1 MRAKKS
7 LGQNFL
13 QDEKVIEKI
22 ISAFSPCEK
31 EIVLEIGPGEGV
43 ITEKLALSGA
53 NVIAIE
59 IDGRCVSLLKKK
71 FEFFENVEIIHGDI
85 LQSNIEEIIEKRCEK
100 LGISLKEGEIAYR
113 VIGNLPYYITSA
125 ITRIFLELKQGPSQM
140 FFMVQREVA
149 DRMCAKPGDMS
160 ILSVAVQYFSQPEI
174 LFIVP
179 KEAFLPIP
187 KVESAFI
194 CLKKIPFFQRGNF
207 TQEEEKVF
215 FRLVKIGFSARRKTL
230 ANNLSNGLHREKKDI
245 EEILRDMQVSLTIRP
260 QNIEV
265 SEWRVLMEKLKR
277 FF

>member
-13 QDEKVIEKI
+13 QDKKVVEKI
-22 ISAFSPCEK
+22 ISAFSPSEK

-43 ITEKLALSGA
+43 ITEKLAVSGA

-59 IDGRCVSLLKKK
+59 IDERCVSLLKKK
-71 FEFFENVEIIHGDI
+71 FESFENVEIIHGDI
-85 LQSNIEEIIEKRCEK
+85 LQSNIGEIVKKRHEKFGISIEEEI
-100 LGISLKEGEIAYR
+100 SYR

-125 ITRIFLELKQGPSQM
+125 ITRMFLELKQGPSQM

-149 DRMCAKPGDMS
+149 ERMCATPGDMS

-179 KEAFLPIP
+179 KEAFSPIP

-194 CLKKIPFFQRGNF
+194 CLKKITFFQRANF
-207 TQEEEKVF
+207 TQEEEKIF
-215 FRLVKIGFSARRKTL
+215 FRLVKIGFSARRKTVV
-230 ANNLSNGLHREKKDI
+230 NNISNGLQREKKEI
-245 EEILRDMQVSLTIRP
+245 ESVLRDMEISLTIRP

-265 SEWRVLMEKLKR
+265 GEWGILMKKLKKY
-277 FF
+277 F

>member
-13 QDEKVIEKI
+13 QDEKIIEKI
-22 ISAFSPCEK
+22 ISTFSPHEK

-43 ITEKLALSGA
+43 LTEKLAVSGA
-53 NVIAIE
+53 YVIAIE
-59 IDGRCVSLLKKK
+59 IDERCVFSLKKK
-71 FEFFENVEIIHGDI
+71 FESFENVDIIHGDI
-85 LQSNIEEIIEKRCEK
+85 LQSNIGEIIKKRCEK
-100 LGISLKEGEIAYR
+100 LGISMEEGEIPYR

-125 ITRIFLELKQGPSQM
+125 IIRMFLELKQGPSQM

-149 DRMCAKPGDMS
+149 DRICAIPGDMS

-179 KEAFLPIP
+179 KESFYPIP

-194 CLKKIPFFQRGNF
+194 YLKKSFFFQEENF
-207 TQEEEKVF
+207 VEEDEKIF

-230 ANNLSNGLHREKKDI
+230 VNNISNGLHREKKDI
-245 EEILRDMQVSLTIRP
+245 EKILQDLQMSLTIRP

-265 SEWRVLMEKLKR
+265 REWGILMEKLKK
-277 FF
+277 FL

>member
-13 QDEKVIEKI
+13 QDKKVVEKI
-22 ISAFSPCEK
+22 ISAFSPSEK

-43 ITEKLALSGA
+43 ITEKLAVSGA

-59 IDGRCVSLLKKK
+59 IDERCVSLLKKK
-71 FEFFENVEIIHGDI
+71 FESFENVEIIHGDI
-85 LQSNIEEIIEKRCEK
+85 LQSNIGEIVKKRHEK
-100 LGISLKEGEIAYR
+100 LGISIKEEISYR

-125 ITRIFLELKQGPSQM
+125 ITRMFLELKQGPSQM

-149 DRMCAKPGDMS
+149 ERMCATPGDMS

-179 KEAFLPIP
+179 KEAFSPIP

-194 CLKKIPFFQRGNF
+194 CLKKIPFFQRENF
-207 TQEEEKVF
+207 TQEEEKIF
-215 FRLVKIGFSARRKTL
+215 FRLVKIGFSARRKTVV
-230 ANNLSNGLHREKKDI
+230 NNISNGLQREKKEI
-245 EEILRDMQVSLTIRP
+245 ESVLRDMEISLTIRP

-265 SEWRVLMEKLKR
+265 GEWGILMKKLKKY
-277 FF
+277 F